1 MVEWSM
7 RLSVIF
13 VSLFWSGVC
22 WATPIAGDTPIK
34 FGHLETS
41 AQATVGGD
49 RLSMLALGR
58 IGLGNEVDTGLALG
72 LGLGNKGGIVVGVP
86 LRFFWLKA
94 NQLNGLARITSDGW
108 VAMQDSGQT
117 IRSILSKTFSIT
129 HRNEL
134 FKQSVEIRLSVGGSA
149 VYEDRGDLDD
159 ELVLSPTALV
169 GISGFEFHGF
179 QCALEAGLAEDSGR
193 VTLGAALEF

>member
-7 RLSVIF
+7 RFSVILGF
-13 VSLFWSGVC
+13 LFWSHLSL
-22 WATPIAGDTPIK
+22 AAPIAGDVPIK
-34 FGHLETS
+34 FGHIETS

-49 RLSMLALGR
+49 RLNMLALGR
-58 IGLGNEVDTGLALG
+58 IGLGNEVDSGLALG
-72 LGLGNKGGIVVGVP
+72 LGLGSRGGIVVGVP
-86 LRFFWLKA
+86 LRFFWVKA
-94 NQLNGLARITSDGW
+94 NQLNNLARITSDGW

-117 IRSILSKTFSIT
+117 IRSILSKTVSIT

-134 FKQSVEIRLSVGGSA
+134 FKQSVEIRLSIGGSA

-193 VTLGAALEF
+193 ITFGAALEF